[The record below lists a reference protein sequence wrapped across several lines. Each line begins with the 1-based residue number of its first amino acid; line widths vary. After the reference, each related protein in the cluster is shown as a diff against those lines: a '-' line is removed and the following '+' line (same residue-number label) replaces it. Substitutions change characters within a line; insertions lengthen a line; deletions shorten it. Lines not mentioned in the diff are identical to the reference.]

1 MSSPDFPGPSWRD
14 RPELTNGSS
23 GHGDWSAEDGH
34 GAAGGWADP
43 LGSPTQDGGD
53 WYRRPPAVP
62 ESGQGARRRETGRPG
77 GTRGSRDQA
86 ALPSGAAGSGYPDGD
101 YAGRGRRDGADGGYR
116 NGSRRSGQN
125 TDGVNGARPARPAA
139 IGGPGSGYDSRRG
152 RSGYGQDGYDS
163 PAYADETLYRPGSS
177 GRSDRARRSA
187 PSGRPDQA
195 GRSDQ
200 AGRRRTGGPAG
211 GAGRMPGRDADL
223 DPDGYWGSGQGN
235 GPGTGRGGRG
245 SESETTVRGPRGR
258 WSGRG
263 GAAAGFASDG
273 YADAY
278 GADLPGPGG
287 AEETTWRTAI
297 RDRLTAAA
305 WVPGFGGAGGRGGGR
320 GPGGRGPGGR
330 GPGGPGGPGDDDGY
344 GTDGYGRSGRR
355 SAGAASRPVPR
366 TWYARLWYG
375 SWWRRWT
382 IKKALFLTGGMA
394 LGLVLVLVAGF
405 LVIYS
410 SVSVPIQ
417 ALSKPL
423 PQSSVVYF
431 SNGRTPIGCFCSQN
445 SNRAVLT
452 SAQLSRNKYL
462 EAAFFAAEDR
472 HFLTEGGIS
481 LTGTA
486 RALLVDLTGSGYQGG
501 STITEQYVKSYLD
514 PSGIGNLTIK
524 EKVKEVIMA
533 IKLARMES
541 KTWILTHYLN
551 YIYLGWGTNGVEAAS
566 ELYFGKP
573 VWKLSIEQ
581 CAMIASMVQWPA
593 FNPNR
598 PAQVVPQLGYSL
610 LSRWVSTLQN
620 MARDTP
626 GITQAQLAA
635 ILPVP
640 NPTTTAQLMQDLKHF
655 PKIVPPNV
663 ANGNWAGPWRGYLMT
678 DVENELISTYHLT
691 QKQIYQGGLQIVTT
705 ISERKMNALYATVN
719 QAKSLMR
726 QYGKPMP
733 NWVHMGAELIDPTT
747 GGVEAVYEG
756 PNYSAPQKQCNAVD
770 CQYLMA
776 TEARNQVGSSFKPY
790 VLATAVSQNMNVQTS
805 RLNAYWP
812 LCIPPDTMPNVS
824 SKVGATQ
831 AQCPAGWA
839 WSGPDPMP
847 GTPGPLPVYL
857 ATAYSSNPAY
867 MDLAHKVGTAN
878 IITLAQNLGVNISP
892 YPNGSGLTNDV
903 GQVGIALGIAPL
915 TVQEQATT
923 FATLAD
929 NGVYHT
935 THFIAQIT
943 ENGQNVPIKV
953 QTRQVLTPAQ
963 TANVDWALSFD
974 TRLPGATAYPNGMLT
989 PARPTIAKT
998 GTTNVAQ
1005 SAFFIGALP
1014 QEYSFAVGMFTQ
1026 SQNNKT
1032 GGQSVD
1038 VLPPGSAES
1047 YQGTGYGGSWPATVW
1062 RMFMTRLLQLQ
1073 SVPVTQI
1080 PPPTSTGFQTWIQ
1093 AKPPQPKPNP
1103 KPKNC
1108 QPGPG
1113 NGNGHGHKPG
1123 PCPSPSGSPTP
1134 TPSPSPSG
1142 SPTPTPSPS
1151 PSGSPTPS
1159 PPPSKA
1165 PGNKAAGA
1173 SARTT
1178 SVIVREAAPAQPRT
1192 ALVQRAI
1199 ALAGRRAA
1207 ARPGAR
1213 LGRQLPSATTVAML
1227 LGAPAAWLARAARLT

>member
-14 RPELTNGSS
+14 RPELSNGSS
-23 GHGDWSAEDGH
+23 GYGDWSAEDGH

-43 LGSPTQDGGD
+43 LGSQTQDGGD
-53 WYRRPPAVP
+53 RYRRPPAGP
-62 ESGQGARRRETGRPG
+62 GSGRGARRRETG
-77 GTRGSRDQA
+77 GSRDSYGAA
-86 ALPSGAAGSGYPDGD
+86 ALPGGPAGGGYPDGD
-101 YAGRGRRDGADGGYR
+101 YAGRGRRDGV
-116 NGSRRSGQN
+116 RRSGQN
-125 TDGVNGARPARPAA
+125 TNGVNGALPARPAA
-139 IGGPGSGYDSRRG
+139 IGGSGAGYNSRLG
-152 RSGYGQDGYDS
+152 RSGYGQDGYDG
-163 PAYADETLYRPGSS
+163 PAHSDETLYRPGSS
-177 GRSDRARRSA
+177 VRSVRSDRA
-187 PSGRPDQA
+187 
-195 GRSDQ
+195 GRSR
-200 AGRRRTGGPAG
+200 AGGPAG
-211 GAGRMPGRDADL
+211 GTGRDAN
-223 DPDGYWGSGQGN
+223 PDGYWGPGHGS
-235 GPGTGRGGRG
+235 GPGAGRSGRGP
-245 SESETTVRGPRGR
+245 ESETTVRGPRGR
-258 WSGRG
+258 WSGRSGPG
-263 GAAAGFASDG
+263 GGFASDG

-278 GADLPGPGG
+278 GADLPGSGG
-287 AEETTWRTAI
+287 AEETNWRTAI

-305 WVPGFGGAGGRGGGR
+305 WVPGFGGAGGRGGGQ

-330 GPGGPGGPGDDDGY
+330 GPGDDDGY

-355 SAGAASRPVPR
+355 SARAASRPVPR

-382 IKKALFLTGGMA
+382 IKKALFVTGGMA

-410 SVSVPIQ
+410 SINVPIQ
-417 ALSKPL
+417 ALSQPL

-445 SNRAVLT
+445 SNRTVLT
-452 SAQLSRNKYL
+452 SAQLARNKYL

-551 YIYLGWGTNGVEAAS
+551 YIYLGWGANGVEAAS

-640 NPTTTAQLMQDLKHF
+640 NPNTTAQLMQDLKNF

-663 ANGNWAGPWRGYLMT
+663 ASGNWAGPWRGYLMT
-678 DVENELISTYHLT
+678 DVYNELTSTYHLT

-705 ISERKMNALYATVN
+705 ISERKMNALYATVS

-726 QYGKPMP
+726 QYGTPMP
-733 NWVHMGAELIDPTT
+733 NWVHMGAELINPTT
-747 GGVEAVYEG
+747 GGIEAVYEG
-756 PNYSAPQKQCNAVD
+756 ANYSAPQKQCNAVD
-770 CQYLMA
+770 CQYRMA

-790 VLATAVSQNMNVQTS
+790 VLATAVSQGMNVQTS
-805 RLNAYWP
+805 KLDGYYP
-812 LCIPPDTMPNVS
+812 LCVPPDTQPQTA
-824 SKVGATQ
+824 SKVEPTR
-831 AQCPAGWA
+831 AQCPPGWA
-839 WSGPDPMP
+839 WTGSDYPLPQ
-847 GTPGPLPVYL
+847 GPLPIYL
-857 ATAYSSNPAY
+857 ATALSSNPGY
-867 MDLAHKVGTAN
+867 MDLAHRVGTAN
-878 IITLAQNLGVNISP
+878 IIKMAQNFGVNISP

-935 THFIAQIT
+935 PHFIAKIT

-1026 SQNNKT
+1026 SQNNIA

-1038 VLPPGSAES
+1038 VLPQGPAES

-1062 RMFMTRLLQLQ
+1062 RMFMTSLLQMQ
-1073 SVPVTQI
+1073 QTPVTQLA
-1080 PPPTSTGFQTWIQ
+1080 PVSTVGDQTWIQ
-1093 AKPPQPKPNP
+1093 AQPPPAP

-1113 NGNGHGHKPG
+1113 NGNGHGHNPG
-1123 PCPSPSGSPTP
+1123 PCPTPTPSGPPTP
-1134 TPSPSPSG
+1134 TPSPSPS
-1142 SPTPTPSPS
+1142 PS
-1151 PSGSPTPS
+1151 PSGFPTPPP
-1159 PPPSKA
+1159 PPPSRAPGVPGGKA
-1165 PGNKAAGA
+1165 PGAT
-1173 SARTT
+1173 ARTT
-1178 SVIVREAAPAQPRT
+1178 SAIVREAAPAQPRT

-1199 ALAGRRAA
+1199 ALSARRAGS
-1207 ARPGAR
+1207 RSGAS
-1213 LGRQLPSATTVAML
+1213 LTRQLPSQTTVAML
-1227 LGAPAAWLARAARLT
+1227 LGLPVARLTWLARAARLT

>member
-1 MSSPDFPGPSWRD
+1 
-14 RPELTNGSS
+14 
-23 GHGDWSAEDGH
+23 GDG
-34 GAAGGWADP
+34 
-43 LGSPTQDGGD
+43 
-53 WYRRPPAVP
+53 
-62 ESGQGARRRETGRPG
+62 
-77 GTRGSRDQA
+77 
-86 ALPSGAAGSGYPDGD
+86 
-101 YAGRGRRDGADGGYR
+101 
-116 NGSRRSGQN
+116 
-125 TDGVNGARPARPAA
+125 
-139 IGGPGSGYDSRRG
+139 
-152 RSGYGQDGYDS
+152 
-163 PAYADETLYRPGSS
+163 
-177 GRSDRARRSA
+177 
-187 PSGRPDQA
+187 
-195 GRSDQ
+195 
-200 AGRRRTGGPAG
+200 
-211 GAGRMPGRDADL
+211 
-223 DPDGYWGSGQGN
+223 
-235 GPGTGRGGRG
+235 
-245 SESETTVRGPRGR
+245 
-258 WSGRG
+258 
-263 GAAAGFASDG
+263 
-273 YADAY
+273 
-278 GADLPGPGG
+278 
-287 AEETTWRTAI
+287 
-297 RDRLTAAA
+297 
-305 WVPGFGGAGGRGGGR
+305 
-320 GPGGRGPGGR
+320 
-330 GPGGPGGPGDDDGY
+330 DGY
-344 GTDGYGRSGRR
+344 GTDGYGRSGRSGR
-355 SAGAASRPVPR
+355 RAARAASRPVPQ

-382 IKKALFLTGGMA
+382 IKKALFLTGGVA
-394 LGLVLVLVAGF
+394 LGLVLVMVAGF

-445 SNRAVLT
+445 SNRTVLT
-452 SAQLSRNKYL
+452 SAQLARNKYL

-501 STITEQYVKSYLD
+501 STITEQFVKSYLD
-514 PSGIGNLTIK
+514 PSGIGNLTVK
-524 EKVKEVIMA
+524 EKIKEVIMA

-551 YIYLGWGTNGVEAAS
+551 YIYLGWGANGVEAAS

-573 VWKLSIEQ
+573 VWKLTIAE

-626 GITQAQLAA
+626 GITRAQLAA

-640 NPTTTAQLMQDLKHF
+640 NPTTTAQLKQDLRHF

-663 ANGNWAGPWRGYLMT
+663 ASGNWAGPWRGYLMT
-678 DVENELISTYHLT
+678 DVYKELTSTYHFT

-719 QAKSLMR
+719 QAKALMR

-770 CQYLMA
+770 CQYRMA

-790 VLATAVSQNMNVQTS
+790 VLATAVSQGMNVQTS
-805 RLNAYWP
+805 RLDAYYP
-812 LCIPPDTMPNVS
+812 LCVPPDTQPLTP
-824 SKVGATQ
+824 SKVEPTK
-831 AQCPAGWA
+831 AQCPPGWA
-839 WSGPDPMP
+839 WSGSDYPMP
-847 GTPGPLPVYL
+847 QEAMPVYL
-857 ATAYSSNPAY
+857 ATALSSNPGY
-867 MDLAHKVGTAN
+867 MDLTHRVGTAN
-878 IITLAQNLGVNISP
+878 VIKMAHNFGVNISP

-935 THFIAQIT
+935 THFIAKIT
-943 ENGQNVPIKV
+943 DNGQNVPIKV

-963 TANVDWALSFD
+963 TANVDWSLSFD

-998 GTTNVAQ
+998 GTTNVGQ

-1014 QEYSFAVGMFTQ
+1014 QESSFAVGMFTQ
-1026 SQNNKT
+1026 SQNNVA
-1032 GGQSVD
+1032 GGQTVG
-1038 VLPPGSAES
+1038 VLPQGPAES
-1047 YQGTGYGGSWPATVW
+1047 YQGTGYGGSWPATIW

-1073 SVPVTQI
+1073 QMPVTQLA
-1080 PPPTSTGFQTWIQ
+1080 PVNTAGDQTWLQ
-1093 AKPPQPKPNP
+1093 AKPPPAP
-1103 KPKNC
+1103 KPKPTPSPTNC

-1113 NGNGHGHKPG
+1113 QGNGHGHKPG
-1123 PCPSPSGSPTP
+1123 PCPTPSPSGPPSPA
-1134 TPSPSPSG
+1134 PSPSPSG
-1142 SPTPTPSPS
+1142 SPTPTPS
-1151 PSGSPTPS
+1151 G
-1159 PPPSKA
+1159 PPSKA
-1165 PGNKAAGA
+1165 PVAPGGKALGA
-1173 SARTT
+1173 TASTT
-1178 SVIVREAAPAQPRT
+1178 SAIVREAAPAQART

-1199 ALAGRRAA
+1199 ALSARHAGSRS
-1207 ARPGAR
+1207 GA
-1213 LGRQLPSATTVAML
+1213 LLIRQLPSETTVAML
-1227 LGAPAAWLARAARLT
+1227 LGAPAARLTWLSRVAQLT